1 MSAVRAGRKEV
12 RAMIEKGGGAG
23 SFGEVW
29 GRCGVEEGIRRDV
42 KGMYA
47 KALRGEIQQFT
58 GVSDPYEEPLQADIV
73 VDTSRESPSVSV
85 GRILEVVNRGNL

>member
-1 MSAVRAGRKEV
+1 
-12 RAMIEKGGGAG
+12 
-23 SFGEVW
+23 
-29 GRCGVEEGIRRDV
+29 
-42 KGMYA
+42 MYA